1 MELLLTTLL
10 FIIGLVV
17 IIKGGDFMVDS
28 SLRLSKIT
36 GISHIIIGVTVVSIC
51 TAFPELLVN
60 IIGTSTAK
68 ADLATGN
75 ALGSIICDCGLIL
88 GVVLTCKTLSV
99 SRKDFWFKSSLLL
112 ISTVLLFVFGLN
124 QQLNLVEA
132 IILFSM
138 FVLFFGVNIFEGV
151 KDAKLE
157 TSLEGSLKA
166 NNFEPE
172 LKEFD
177 YTKKEVVHSL
187 ESHPIKDIVKLIL
200 TGIVCVLTMIITPF
214 YRQDDMISVFGL
226 VILGIVFV
234 LYIAQEIVAIKNE
247 IKYGDI
253 EEDNTQLK
261 GEAYK
266 AYKKSPQFKK
276 DIFKT
281 IFYYILGGLAVY
293 IGATLLCDNGQK
305 LAVDFLGIDPTIV
318 GLTVVALGTSLPELV
333 TAIIS
338 IKKDTPDLAL
348 GNMIGASFINAT
360 LILGVSGIISN
371 AMGGALAFSLDTLYI
386 SIPLTVLIS
395 LVIFIPTILKQKT
408 YRWQGVAL
416 LSLYILDYVYI
427 FLTQGRLF
435 G

>member
-1 MELLLTTLL
+1 
-10 FIIGLVV
+10 
-17 IIKGGDFMVDS
+17 
-28 SLRLSKIT
+28 
-36 GISHIIIGVTVVSIC
+36 
-51 TAFPELLVN
+51 
-60 IIGTSTAK
+60 
-68 ADLATGN
+68 
-75 ALGSIICDCGLIL
+75 
-88 GVVLTCKTLSV
+88 
-99 SRKDFWFKSSLLL
+99 
-112 ISTVLLFVFGLN
+112 
-124 QQLNLVEA
+124 
-132 IILFSM
+132 
-138 FVLFFGVNIFEGV
+138 
-151 KDAKLE
+151 
-157 TSLEGSLKA
+157 
-166 NNFEPE
+166 
-172 LKEFD
+172 
-177 YTKKEVVHSL
+177 
-187 ESHPIKDIVKLIL
+187 
-200 TGIVCVLTMIITPF
+200 MIITPF

-360 LILGVSGIISN
+360 LMLGASGIISN
-371 AMGGALAFSLDTLYI
+371 AIGGALAFSLDTLYI

-395 LVIFIPTILKQKT
+395 LVIFVPTILKQKT

>member
-75 ALGSIICDCGLIL
+75 ALGSIICDYGLIL

-151 KDAKLE
+151 KD
-157 TSLEGSLKA
+157 
-166 NNFEPE
+166 
-172 LKEFD
+172 
-177 YTKKEVVHSL
+177 
-187 ESHPIKDIVKLIL
+187 
-200 TGIVCVLTMIITPF
+200 
-214 YRQDDMISVFGL
+214 
-226 VILGIVFV
+226 
-234 LYIAQEIVAIKNE
+234 
-247 IKYGDI
+247 
-253 EEDNTQLK
+253 
-261 GEAYK
+261 
-266 AYKKSPQFKK
+266 
-276 DIFKT
+276 
-281 IFYYILGGLAVY
+281 
-293 IGATLLCDNGQK
+293 
-305 LAVDFLGIDPTIV
+305 
-318 GLTVVALGTSLPELV
+318 
-333 TAIIS
+333 
-338 IKKDTPDLAL
+338 
-348 GNMIGASFINAT
+348 
-360 LILGVSGIISN
+360 
-371 AMGGALAFSLDTLYI
+371 
-386 SIPLTVLIS
+386 
-395 LVIFIPTILKQKT
+395 
-408 YRWQGVAL
+408 
-416 LSLYILDYVYI
+416 
-427 FLTQGRLF
+427 
-435 G
+435 